1 MTQITIREE
10 AGVRYLHFGSEWVQG
25 AMRVAR
31 PASLELEYTRELMFP
46 LLLRPGASWPASVL
60 QVGLGSASVTRF
72 LHRHRPRA
80 RLTVAEIAPEVIAAA
95 RQFFKLPDS
104 PRLRIE
110 VADGHD
116 YVAASDREYDL
127 IVVDGYDERGRT
139 GMLDTLPFYVNCR
152 ARLSPRGL
160 AVVNLVD
167 RRRGA
172 AVASA
177 ARIAAA
183 FDGRALAL
191 PPSGDGN
198 TIALA
203 AAGEAVEAT
212 VAQLARRAI
221 ALRTATGLELAPSVK
236 RLAARLGPRGRVSL

>member
-1 MTQITIREE
+1 VTITIREE

-25 AMRVAR
+25 AMRIAR
-31 PASLELEYTRELMFP
+31 PATLELEYTRELMFP
-46 LLLRPGASWPASVL
+46 LLLRPAASWPARVL
-60 QVGLGSASVTRF
+60 QVGLGSASITRF

-80 RLTVAEIAPEVIAAA
+80 RLTVVEVAPEVIAAA

-116 YVAASDREYDL
+116 YVAANDREFDL

-152 ARLSPRGL
+152 ARLSEHGL

-167 RRRGA
+167 RGRGA

-177 ARIAAA
+177 ARVAAA
-183 FDGRALAL
+183 FDGRAVAL

-198 TIALA
+198 TIAVA
-203 AAGEAVEAT
+203 GAGELASAT
-212 VAQLARRAI
+212 MAQLARRAT
-221 ALRTATGLELAPSVK
+221 ALRTATGLDLAPTVK
-236 RLAARLGPRGRVSL
+236 RLAARLGPRGAISL